1 MNWVLFLWEHE
12 CVWKEGLT
20 DRERD
25 RWTVAFY
32 DTTKFVCIFC
42 CCCCCCRLDKYS
54 IHNCWNGWMGWQ
66 FQWQL
71 PELCV
76 SVDVLCVCVVCVWFF
91 CICICDSLEIVYILL
106 FMAETYY
113 ILFPVIVYCCFI
125 LFCLFFSLE
134 NLIQFPVYTWLV
146 YYLVSKLPRR
156 LLYTTMR
163 TIV

>member
-1 MNWVLFLWEHE
+1 M
-12 CVWKEGLT
+12 
-20 DRERD
+20 
-25 RWTVAFY
+25 
-32 DTTKFVCIFC
+32 I
-42 CCCCCCRLDKYS
+42 
-54 IHNCWNGWMGWQ
+54 
-66 FQWQL
+66 QL
-71 PELCV
+71 NLCV
-76 SVDVLCVCVVCVWFF
+76 FSVVVVAAADWISILSTIVGMDEWVGNFNGNCQSSVYLWMCCVCVVCVWFF

-134 NLIQFPVYTWLV
+134 NLIQFPMYTWLV

-156 LLYTTMR
+156 LLYTKMR